1 MAKNPNTEK
10 KCLSIVI
17 VCFGLLIASGI
28 LCSHVYAGVAVTAGV
43 SGQVPFT
50 AYNIT
55 ASDIG
60 ANTATITW
68 KTNGDANSAVEY
80 GITTGY
86 GSTSTDSVMNT
97 SHTIQLI
104 GLSVPKEYH
113 YRVIS
118 KMIDGQSYT
127 SADATFKTFYP
138 NGTTVA
144 TQTSGTTV
152 TGVTTKTV
160 DGAQQVNLSSS
171 TVPGTTQVSGNTVT
185 VTNPG
190 NGWYSIQYTGTKVTT
205 DGTCISIDGI
215 QSVVMTSN
223 PVSNDLGGDI
233 GNVRTQISV
242 PLTQFVSDVTIQ
254 QNLIMGASSSATNA
268 FQLAATNSNLDVKSV
283 AYTVEFL
290 NTGDLNAKLGSAG
303 VTLDLSV
310 DHAWVVANAPNGDT
324 KNIRIMRFADDGRK
338 EVLDTQY
345 TGSQGTIDFFTA
357 KSYHGLSIFGM
368 VAVSSTSSGGGGGS
382 GGGSSSDSG
391 SGGGGSS
398 SDSSGGLLGLLTG
411 QKSDQKSSLPVEPPV
426 IQQPAPRDENA
437 PTTTRS
443 LAIAGLTVTTGSAGR
458 QTISLDTAR
467 AEQSGTIVSVSGNVI
482 TLNQPGFT
490 ITVVTRET
498 PVKENGVISGTVQSV
513 RLRTAPAYADMSTG
527 TVSISVDTPLA
538 AIPENAAITT
548 TISETVNP
556 DIQNAFQSAAQSQ
569 NQQVKGIA
577 YNAYITKT
585 NFVATGPATVT
596 LTIPPDWVTNHGGIP
611 SIGIAHISDEGT
623 AAILRTE
630 YTGYDNAGNM
640 VFQATSPQGLSLF
653 SLISLENL
661 TGPAQVQVNTPAP
674 SPSSQPSSERI
685 QSLGGIMRF
694 ILNNIVLVIA
704 GCIILLAIGISVILY
719 DLRSHKK
726 NKPIKKKE

>member
-1 MAKNPNTEK
+1 MTKGK
-10 KCLSIVI
+10 KLFFIIFACV
-17 VCFGLLIASGI
+17 GLLVASCFVC
-28 LCSHVYAGVAVTAGV
+28 CSANASTTASLDITGTISFV
-43 SGQVPFT
+43 G
-50 AYNIT
+50 YNIT
-55 ASDIG
+55 ATDIG

-68 KTNGDANSAVEY
+68 KTNGAANSAVEY
-80 GITTGY
+80 GLTTGY
-86 GSTSTDSVMNT
+86 GSTSTDDVMNT

-127 SADATFKTFYP
+127 SPDATFKTVYAA
-138 NGTTVA
+138 GTTVA
-144 TQTSGTTV
+144 TKTAGTTV
-152 TGVTTKTV
+152 TGVTTKTI
-160 DGAQQVNLSSS
+160 DGAQQVNIS
-171 TVPGTTQVSGNTVT
+171 TSTSTQVSGNTVT

-190 NGWYSIQYTGTKVTT
+190 NGWSSMQYTGTKVTT
-205 DGTCISIDGI
+205 DGTGTSIDGI
-215 QSVVMTSN
+215 QGVVMKSD
-223 PVSNDLGGDI
+223 PVKADLGGDI
-233 GNVRTQISV
+233 GTVSTQINV
-242 PLTQFVSDVTIQ
+242 PLTQQVSGVSIQ
-254 QNLIMGASSSATNA
+254 QNVIMGASTSATNA
-268 FQLAATNSNLDVKSV
+268 FQLAATSSNLDVKSV

-310 DHAWVVANAPNGDT
+310 EHAWVVANAPNGDRN
-324 KNIRIMRFADDGRK
+324 NIRIMRFADDGRK

-345 TGSQGTIDFFTA
+345 TRSDGTIDFFTA

-368 VAVSSTSSGGGGGS
+368 VATSSGGGGGS

-391 SGGGGSS
+391 SSGGGSS
-398 SDSSGGLLGLLTG
+398 SDSSGGLLGLITG
-411 QKSDQKSSLPVEPPV
+411 QKSDQKSSPPVEPPV
-426 IQQPAPRDENA
+426 IQRQAPRDENA

-443 LAIAGLTVTTGSAGR
+443 LAIAGLTVTPGSAGK
-458 QTISLDTAR
+458 QTLHLDTAR

-490 ITVVTRET
+490 ITVVTRDT

-513 RLRTAPAYADMSTG
+513 RLHTAPAYADTSTG
-527 TVSISVDTPLA
+527 IVSISVDTPLA
-538 AIPENAAITT
+538 TIPENAAITT
-548 TISETVNP
+548 TISETANP
-556 DIQNAFQSAAQSQ
+556 GILDAFRSAAQSQ

-585 NFVATGPATVT
+585 NFVPTGPATVT

-623 AAILRTE
+623 ASILRTD

-661 TGPAQVQVNTPAP
+661 TGPAQVQVKTLAP
-674 SPSSQPSSERI
+674 SSSSQPSSERI

-726 NKPIKKKE
+726 NKQIKKKEK